1 MVAKVE
7 KKKKRILILI
17 EDNPLLS
24 GLYQSAFEKAGLE
37 VEIAHDGES
46 GLALARQGKPSA
58 ILLDLLMPGMSGYE
72 VLEALK
78 KDATTKNI
86 RVIILTI
93 INEKEAQ
100 EKARKLGAVDY
111 LIKTDL
117 ELPESLLWC
126 IRLKSPSPSPQSV
139 SVGTRF

>member
-117 ELPESLLWC
+117 ELPE
-126 IRLKSPSPSPQSV
+126 IVKRVV
-139 SVGTRF
+139 SQLG

>member
-7 KKKKRILILI
+7 KKKKRILLLI

-86 RVIILTI
+86 RVIILSI

-117 ELPESLLWC
+117 ELPE
-126 IRLKSPSPSPQSV
+126 IVKRVV
-139 SVGTRF
+139 SQLG

>member
-7 KKKKRILILI
+7 KKKKRILLLI

-117 ELPESLLWC
+117 ELPE
-126 IRLKSPSPSPQSV
+126 IVKRVV
-139 SVGTRF
+139 SQLG